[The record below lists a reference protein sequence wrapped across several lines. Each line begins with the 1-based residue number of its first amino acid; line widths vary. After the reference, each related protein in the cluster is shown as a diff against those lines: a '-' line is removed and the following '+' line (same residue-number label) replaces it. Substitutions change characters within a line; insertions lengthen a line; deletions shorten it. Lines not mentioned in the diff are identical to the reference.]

1 MSSSSSTNNQH
12 ANCKAA
18 AAPAHVPTLQIISVQ
33 IPFPKAEERISQ
45 ILLRFSLCKKVSPL
59 QIFWPGRS
67 SSNSP
72 PRPSDRPHAKS
83 VTQKGEGGSNK
94 KKVQLDPASFYFP
107 FCLDPT
113 SGKKKGEAGKL
124 QVRLSPYIRMER
136 PEGLITLP
144 PSLQPSLLRDDA
156 Q

>member
-59 QIFWPGRS
+59 QILWPGRS
-67 SSNSP
+67 SSKSP
-72 PRPSDRPHAKS
+72 PAPVRQAPRQ

-94 KKVQLDPASFYFP
+94 KKVQLDPASFYSP